1 VASNLM
7 RATVNRRFREQALES
22 GNTFGCCR
30 NRGNGTIA
38 DSVLKA
44 VHLHYAQDSL
54 LRACF

>member
-1 VASNLM
+1 M